1 MAEDIEARFERYC
14 DVVVG
19 VRAHADRREP
29 ACWYRKGLMLRG
41 GRKSIEPMTARVIH
55 RMCARRTKMTELT
68 GRACRTESNHA
79 KSASRAM
86 ACWASC
92 SLLQTPQ
99 PCDLVCIETRI
110 DTHYVHLLDHG
121 LCYVKSGP
129 KGSRW

>member
-55 RMCARRTKMTELT
+55 RMCARRTNRCITCWRTRNGASMS
-68 GRACRTESNHA
+68 GRPAN
-79 KSASRAM
+79 
-86 ACWASC
+86 
-92 SLLQTPQ
+92 
-99 PCDLVCIETRI
+99 
-110 DTHYVHLLDHG
+110 
-121 LCYVKSGP
+121 
-129 KGSRW
+129 